1 MMQPVYISTTYL
13 GPVQQ
18 YCKLFQ
24 YPEVHLETAENYL
37 KQTFRNRCTIAAA
50 NGPLALSIP
59 IVKPDTLKCPTKDI
73 RISDH
78 GNWRHLH
85 WNALVSAYNMSPF
98 FEYYEEDFAPFYEK
112 KYEFLFD
119 YNEELRQLI
128 CRLLDLHPNV
138 IYTEEYQ
145 SNLCGY
151 KVNMT
156 WFQVTQR
163 AANAYIDTYLEDVS
177 GINTIS
183 PTWYSI
189 ADGTGELSSLASDTF
204 VCNMHARGLKVWPLV
219 NDFNNN
225 VDYAAF
231 YSSKTARTKLIN
243 NLMQEARQYGYDGY
257 NIDFEYV
264 KKDFADDYL
273 QFLRELSIACQNN
286 GLVLSVDNYKPANH
300 NAHYELAEQAVFVD
314 YIVIMGY
321 DEHYAGSDAGSVASL
336 PFVEDGISRAVSM
349 VPSEQVINAVPFYT
363 RIWTENAGE
372 TKSRAVGMKAAMDAM
387 QENGATAEW
396 DETTGQYYC
405 TYETSAGTVQIWFE
419 EDRSIGEK
427 MKLYSKYK
435 LGGVAEWKLGLETSS
450 VWSIISNGLNY
461 AS

>member
-1 MMQPVYISTTYL
+1 M
-13 GPVQQ
+13 
-18 YCKLFQ
+18 
-24 YPEVHLETAENYL
+24 
-37 KQTFRNRCTIAAA
+37 
-50 NGPLALSIP
+50 
-59 IVKPDTLKCPTKDI
+59 
-73 RISDH
+73 
-78 GNWRHLH
+78 
-85 WNALVSAYNMSPF
+85 
-98 FEYYEEDFAPFYEK
+98 
-112 KYEFLFD
+112 
-119 YNEELRQLI
+119 
-128 CRLLDLHPNV
+128 
-138 IYTEEYQ
+138 
-145 SNLCGY
+145 
-151 KVNMT
+151 
-156 WFQVTQR
+156 
-163 AANAYIDTYLEDVS
+163 
-177 GINTIS
+177 
-183 PTWYSI
+183 
-189 ADGTGELSSLASDTF
+189 
-204 VCNMHARGLKVWPLV
+204 
-219 NDFNNN
+219 
-225 VDYAAF
+225 
-231 YSSKTARTKLIN
+231 
-243 NLMQEARQYGYDGY
+243 
-257 NIDFEYV
+257 
-264 KKDFADDYL
+264 
-273 QFLRELSIACQNN
+273 RELSIACQNN

>member
-1 MMQPVYISTTYL
+1 MKFKYIFNLLLLVTVVACNDEDKLYPRSEDASSISRFEFPQGNSTWD
-13 GPVQQ
+13 QD
-18 YCKLFQ
+18 
-24 YPEVHLETAENYL
+24 LEEIAN
-37 KQTFRNRCTIAAA
+37 TFGT
-50 NGPLALSIP
+50 IP
-59 IVKPDTLKCPTKDI
+59 IYT
-73 RISDH
+73 
-78 GNWRHLH
+78 
-85 WNALVSAYNMSPF
+85 A
-98 FEYYEEDFAPFYEK
+98 
-112 KYEFLFD
+112 FD
-119 YNEELRQLI
+119 S
-128 CRLLDLHPNV
+128 LDLNQAWSGT
-138 IYTEEYQ
+138 YTIKY
-145 SNLCGY
+145 
-151 KVNMT
+151 
-156 WFQVTQR
+156 R
-163 AANAYIDTYLEDVS
+163 
-177 GINTIS
+177 
-183 PTWYSI
+183 
-189 ADGTGELSSLASDTF
+189 GEPLSD
-204 VCNMHARGLKVWPLV
+204 
-219 NDFNNN
+219 
-225 VDYAAF
+225 DYAAF
-231 YSSKTARTKLIN
+231 YSSKTARTKLIT

-387 QENGATAEW
+387 QENGATAEC

>member
-138 IYTEEYQ
+138 IYTGEDPSFSPKPYYQ
-145 SNLCGY
+145 
-151 KVNMT
+151 V
-156 WFQVTQR
+156 FQ
-163 AANAYIDTYLEDVS
+163 
-177 GINTIS
+177 G
-183 PTWYSI
+183 
-189 ADGTGELSSLASDTF
+189 
-204 VCNMHARGLKVWPLV
+204 
-219 NDFNNN
+219 
-225 VDYAAF
+225 
-231 YSSKTARTKLIN
+231 
-243 NLMQEARQYGYDGY
+243 
-257 NIDFEYV
+257 
-264 KKDFADDYL
+264 
-273 QFLRELSIACQNN
+273 
-286 GLVLSVDNYKPANH
+286 
-300 NAHYELAEQAVFVD
+300 
-314 YIVIMGY
+314 
-321 DEHYAGSDAGSVASL
+321 
-336 PFVEDGISRAVSM
+336 
-349 VPSEQVINAVPFYT
+349 
-363 RIWTENAGE
+363 
-372 TKSRAVGMKAAMDAM
+372 
-387 QENGATAEW
+387 
-396 DETTGQYYC
+396 
-405 TYETSAGTVQIWFE
+405 
-419 EDRSIGEK
+419 
-427 MKLYSKYK
+427 
-435 LGGVAEWKLGLETSS
+435 KLGLLPIM
-450 VWSIISNGLNY
+450 SIVDLLFNMGPEGLLVLRDSIV
-461 AS
+461 ASKQP